1 MGRLAMLARPLPRE
15 VAGSE
20 IGGMARPDHTPEELL
35 LLGYTPDEIKRV
47 FGDFTAGRLEGSFAE
62 VQRNQEGDGWTPWL
76 LTSSSNVAAIRY
88 NSRSQEL
95 QVQFHP
101 ESVKKRHGGVS
112 KGRSAGLGHRP
123 AAETARGGRKL
134 PAGYHPHGHD
144 TGDYP
149 RFTAPSF
156 SEGYGPIYAYS
167 NVPAGVWS
175 SFESASASFG
185 KYHYH
190 HLRTTYAYRRVS

>member
-1 MGRLAMLARPLPRE
+1 MAPANFTRDELHLRGYSDEEINRVLGGFIGNERE
-15 VAGSE
+15 KA
-20 IGGMARPDHTPEELL
+20 
-35 LLGYTPDEIKRV
+35 
-47 FGDFTAGRLEGSFAE
+47 FAD
-62 VQRNQEGDGWTPWL
+62 VQERRDQGDGWTPWL

-101 ESVKKRHGGVS
+101 SDVKKRHGGVS
-112 KGRSAGLGHRP
+112 RGRSAGAGHQP
-123 AAETARGGRKL
+123 AEGSAGGGRRL